1 MIYNNTEPN
10 GETLLAC
17 LLLLACMNWY
27 ERRYNITINDPAAG
41 E

>member
-17 LLLLACMNWY
+17 LLLLACLIGTN
-27 ERRYNITINDPAAG
+27 EGII
-41 E
+41 